1 MGSKNDSD
9 QQLIEL
15 ESKLMLKDGE
25 IAQAQETEATL
36 RKELASQKEEIK
48 KKVNQLT
55 QVTNM
60 KKMIVDKNNQLK
72 AVRERLSKYE
82 NLDDD

>member
-9 QQLIEL
+9 QQLVEL

-25 IAQAQETEATL
+25 IAQAQETETTL

>member
-1 MGSKNDSD
+1 MLKNKNAQNEQLMGSKNDSD
-9 QQLIEL
+9 QQLVEL

-48 KKVNQLT
+48 KKVN
-55 QVTNM
+55 
-60 KKMIVDKNNQLK
+60 
-72 AVRERLSKYE
+72 
-82 NLDDD
+82 